1 MDLSNKEIDIEFMTS
16 DMLTGSSKVTVSIS
30 QEISEGVIQ
39 RIATYKLEFT
49 GQSFSSMSDPSLLVA
64 LQEKLESI
72 PEPT

>member
-30 QEISEGVIQ
+30 HEISEGVIQ

-49 GQSFSSMSDPSLLVA
+49 GQSFSSMSDPNLLVA

-72 PEPT
+72 PEPA